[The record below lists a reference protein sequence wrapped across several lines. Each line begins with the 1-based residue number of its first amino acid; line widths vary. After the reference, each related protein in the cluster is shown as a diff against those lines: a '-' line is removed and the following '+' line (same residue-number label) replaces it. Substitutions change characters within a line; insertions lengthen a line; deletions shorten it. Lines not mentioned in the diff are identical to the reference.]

1 VELHERTGAS
11 LFGQVSLGK
20 SLAMLGYRRL
30 SVRPQHP
37 KSDPVAPDPDARAL
51 FKNEFGKRV
60 TARIPAAARGKPV
73 EIWFQK

>member
-1 VELHERTGAS
+1 
-11 LFGQVSLGK
+11 
-20 SLAMLGYRRL
+20 MLGYRRL